1 MNDRLRKLQ
10 FLDSLRGLAILLVLV
25 VHSGGLIELFGL
37 KLSLANFGQ
46 RGVQLFYEI
55 SAFSLLYSC
64 YARQE
69 RSWGVFFIRRF
80 FRIAPLF
87 YLSIVANYIS
97 GVLIAKNP
105 PLSFAS
111 YASGFLFLFGFHPDT
126 INAVAPAGWSIA
138 VEATFYAIFPFL
150 FCWIKDLGAALTFT
164 AISLTACFFVC
175 FGANVYPFNALPDD
189 YVHFLWFPVE
199 VPVFCFGFVA
209 FFCWRDLILV
219 DPVALTVRSILK
231 NQWGGRAVSL
241 ALLSFGALVV
251 YESFPTSNYRL
262 YLNSISFIFLILGL
276 AIHPWR
282 LLVNPVT
289 GWIGK
294 LSFSLYLIH
303 PYLHGLIGSIVDYLE
318 KIGPFTLY
326 GSYLGLSVTF
336 ALFLIGSFIVSLITY
351 PFIEQPGINAG
362 KRLIEWWA
370 GHRTP
375 AKDANSQPMTPTME
389 NQPEVVRLRSKLR
402 LCYAGWVASLICML
416 VFLALYRRDDP
427 AKTDQPIA
435 QYREQVARYQ
445 SEVDTLSAAVL
456 RNQRE
461 LKNAQG
467 QLLQL
472 MKDYQNAI
480 ETIKKLQARPAG

>member
-25 VHSGGLIELFGL
+25 VHSGGLIELFGF

-87 YLSIVANYIS
+87 YLSIVANYVAS
-97 GVLIAKNP
+97 VLIAKNP
-105 PLSFAS
+105 PLSFAG

-138 VEATFYAIFPFL
+138 VEAAFYALFPFL
-150 FCWIKDLGAALTFT
+150 VCWIKDLGAALTFT
-164 AISLTACFFVC
+164 AISLTACFFICYGVH
-175 FGANVYPFNALPDD
+175 VYPFSVLPDD
-189 YVHFLWFPVE
+189 YVHFLWLPVE
-199 VPVFCFGFVA
+199 FPVFCFGFVA
-209 FFCWRDLILV
+209 FFCWRDLILANPGAV
-219 DPVALTVRSILK
+219 TVQPFLNNK
-231 NQWGGRAVSL
+231 WGEKAVSL
-241 ALLSFGALVV
+241 ALLSFGVFIA

-262 YLNSISFIFLILGL
+262 YLNSISFVFLILGL

-303 PYLHGLIGSIVDYLE
+303 PYLHGSIASIIDYLE
-318 KIGPFTLY
+318 KSGPFKLY
-326 GSYLGLSVTF
+326 GSYLGLLVTF
-336 ALFLIGSFIVSLITY
+336 ALFLMGSLIISLITY

-370 GHRTP
+370 GRRKQ
-375 AKDANSQPMTPTME
+375 AMDSKYQPMTPSME
-389 NQPEVVRLRSKLR
+389 NQTEVVRLRLKLR
-402 LCYAGWVASLICML
+402 MCYAGWIASFVCLL
-416 VFLALYRRDDP
+416 VFLALYHRYDP
-427 AKTDQPIA
+427 AKIDQPIA
-435 QYREQVARYQ
+435 QYRQEIARYQ

-456 RNQRE
+456 QNQRE

-480 ETIKKLQARPAG
+480 ETIKKLQAHPAG